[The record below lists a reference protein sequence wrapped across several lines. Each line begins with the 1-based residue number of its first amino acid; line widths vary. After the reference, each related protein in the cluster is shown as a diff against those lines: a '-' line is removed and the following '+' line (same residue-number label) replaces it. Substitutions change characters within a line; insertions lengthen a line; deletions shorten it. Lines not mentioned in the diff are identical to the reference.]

1 MDGQGLVAAL
11 GFTDT
16 VTSPTYA
23 LMNAYPTPAGRVL
36 HVDAYRV
43 RDVQE
48 LYEMDLEDLIA
59 GSRLSLIEWGEGLYA
74 DYPDAPV
81 LRLVK
86 TSAVREV
93 KVGDLVRYSVLVE
106 NVGDSPAVNAT
117 LVDIPPAGFTFVDNS
132 LTVDDD
138 NKNGVVI
145 SANPLRIG
153 GIDVAIGG
161 KGWLAAGLGR
171 VTPS

>member
-1 MDGQGLVAAL
+1 MLASVTEPFPLLSGQTRMLRGVPEQQALGAALAAALPPGAVLFLEGELGAGKTTLSQGLVGAL
-11 GFTDT
+11 GFTEA

-48 LYEMDLEDLIA
+48 LYEMDLEYLIA

-81 LRLVK
+81 LRLEHVDGQPD
-86 TSAVREV
+86 VR
-93 KVGDLVRYSVLVE
+93 RI
-106 NVGDSPAVNAT
+106 T
-117 LVDIPPAGFTFVDNS
+117 R
-132 LTVDDD
+132 
-138 NKNGVVI
+138 
-145 SANPLRIG
+145 LR
-153 GIDVAIGG
+153 
-161 KGWLAAGLGR
+161 
-171 VTPS
+171 

>member
-1 MDGQGLVAAL
+1 MLASVTEPFPLLSGQPRLLRGVPEQQALGAALAAALPPGAVLFLEGELGAGKTTLSQGLVGAL
-11 GFTDT
+11 GFTDA

-81 LRLVK
+81 LRLEHVEGQPD
-86 TSAVREV
+86 VR
-93 KVGDLVRYSVLVE
+93 
-106 NVGDSPAVNAT
+106 
-117 LVDIPPAGFTFVDNS
+117 
-132 LTVDDD
+132 
-138 NKNGVVI
+138 
-145 SANPLRIG
+145 
-153 GIDVAIGG
+153 
-161 KGWLAAGLGR
+161 R
-171 VTPS
+171 VTRLR